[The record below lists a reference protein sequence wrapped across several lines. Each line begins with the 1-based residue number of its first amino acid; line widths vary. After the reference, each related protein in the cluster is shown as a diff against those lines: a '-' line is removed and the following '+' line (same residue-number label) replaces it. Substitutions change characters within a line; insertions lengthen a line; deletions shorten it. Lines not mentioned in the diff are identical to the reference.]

1 MNFRTRI
8 AIRVVLGVFLL
19 TGGRAAT
26 AQDAAKGAPPASI
39 PTFPT
44 ENIGREGHF
53 YVGGHYEGAAGQE
66 ILFGAMYVEVMVPK
80 KIRHPYPIVFI
91 AGGAGQTAVTVLQ
104 TPDGRPGWAY
114 DFLNAGYTVYVM
126 DYPGRGRSLY
136 LPNSDADGK
145 LSAPR
150 TSPLMEEVWSGGRPP
165 STPQS
170 TWPQHTKQTEWP
182 GDGSKKGKM
191 GDPIFDAFAKTEL
204 PVVLGGNVE
213 QYTTDALIA
222 LLDQIGQPVILL
234 LHSGVSTSGW
244 ELADAR
250 PKLIKGIV
258 AAEPVAP
265 PIENAERG
273 QTGPGR
279 VWGLTNLPVH
289 YDPPV
294 KQASELQTVRQDKAD
309 GPDLIPC
316 WVQKEPARKLINLV
330 GIPVLDVSG
339 EASYHRPYSHCI
351 AKWLNQAG
359 VKTDYVN
366 LEDVGL
372 RGNGHI
378 MMAEK
383 NSAAIAKFLQGWID
397 KNVH

>member
-1 MNFRTRI
+1 M
-8 AIRVVLGVFLL
+8 
-19 TGGRAAT
+19 
-26 AQDAAKGAPPASI
+26 
-39 PTFPT
+39 
-44 ENIGREGHF
+44 
-53 YVGGHYEGAAGQE
+53 
-66 ILFGAMYVEVMVPK
+66 FGAMYVEVMVPK

-91 AGGAGQTAVTVLQ
+91 CGGAGQTAVTALQ

-114 DFLNAGYTVYVM
+114 DFLNQGYTVYVM

-136 LPNSDADGK
+136 FPNSDADGK
-145 LSAPR
+145 LSPPR

-170 TWPQHTKQTEWP
+170 TWPQYSKQTQWP
-182 GDGSKKGKM
+182 GDGPNKGKM
-191 GDPIFDAFAKTEL
+191 GDPIFDQFAKTEI
-204 PVVLGGNVE
+204 PVLLGGKTE
-213 QYTTDALIA
+213 EYTRDAFIE
-222 LLDQIGQPVILL
+222 LLDRIGQPVILL
-234 LHSGVSTSGW
+234 LHSGVSSSGW

-250 PKLIKGIV
+250 PKLIKAIV

-273 QTGPGR
+273 STGPGR
-279 VWGLTNLPVH
+279 LWGLTNLPVH
-289 YDPPV
+289 YDPPI
-294 KQASELQTVRQDKAD
+294 KEASELQTVRQEKAD

-316 WVQKEPARKLINLV
+316 WIQKEPARKLVNLV

-359 VKTDYVN
+359 VKTTYVN

-378 MMAEK
+378 MLAEK
-383 NSAAIAKFLQGWID
+383 NSAEIAKYLQSWIE

>member
-1 MNFRTRI
+1 MTIRTSTALLCALA
-8 AIRVVLGVFLL
+8 AIFLI
-19 TGGRAAT
+19 GSSQANAK
-26 AQDAAKGAPPASI
+26 DAAGTASPTSI
-39 PTFPT
+39 PSFATP
-44 ENIGREGHF
+44 NIGREGHF
-53 YVGGHYEGAAGQE
+53 YVGGHYTGQPGSE
-66 ILFGAMYVEVMVPK
+66 IMFGAMYVEVMVPK

-91 AGGAGQTAVTVLQ
+91 CGGAGQTAVTALQ

-114 DFLNAGYTVYVM
+114 DFLNQGYTVYVM

-136 LPNSDADGK
+136 FPNSDADGK
-145 LSAPR
+145 LSPPR

-170 TWPQHTKQTEWP
+170 TWPQYSKQTQWP
-182 GDGSKKGKM
+182 GDGPTKGKM
-191 GDPIFDAFAKTEL
+191 GDPIFDQFAKTEI
-204 PVVLGGNVE
+204 PVLLGGKTE
-213 QYTTDALIA
+213 EYTRDAFIE
-222 LLDQIGQPVILL
+222 LLDRIGQPVILL
-234 LHSGVSTSGW
+234 LHSGVSSSGW

-250 PKLIKGIV
+250 PKLIKAIV

-273 QTGPGR
+273 STGPGR
-279 VWGLTNLPVH
+279 LWGLTNLPVH
-289 YDPPV
+289 YDPPI
-294 KQASELQTVRQDKAD
+294 KDASELQTVRQEKAD

-316 WVQKEPARKLINLV
+316 WIQKEPARKLVNLV

-359 VKTDYVN
+359 VKTTYVN

-378 MMAEK
+378 MLAEK
-383 NSAAIAKFLQGWID
+383 NSAEIAKYLQSWID